1 MVRDILRFNREA
13 ERILARTG
21 SHETLGDMLGC
32 HGFSRDFVDLYIV
45 PMGAAIWSTD
55 PDRMLGFP
63 ARSFVRFL
71 ANHGLTSLRDRPT
84 WRVVE
89 GGSRAY
95 VEKLL
100 APLAG
105 KIRTGTP
112 VRGVARDAAGVTLKL
127 DDAEARFDAV
137 VLASHSDQSLAMLED
152 ASEAEREILGA
163 IPYQENATLLHTDT
177 SVLPRTRRAWSSWN
191 YRIPRTRRDRVAV
204 SYDMNILQGFEDAPE
219 ELIVSLG
226 ESAVDPAKVLRRLT
240 WHHPLFT
247 PEAMAA
253 QKRKGEI
260 SGVRNTWYAGAY
272 WRYGFH
278 EDGVMSA
285 LDVTKQ
291 LGCPL

>member
-1 MVRDILRFNREA
+1 
-13 ERILARTG
+13 
-21 SHETLGDMLGC
+21 
-32 HGFSRDFVDLYIV
+32 
-45 PMGAAIWSTD
+45 
-55 PDRMLGFP
+55 
-63 ARSFVRFL
+63 
-71 ANHGLTSLRDRPT
+71 
-84 WRVVE
+84 
-89 GGSRAY
+89 
-95 VEKLL
+95 
-100 APLAG
+100 
-105 KIRTGTP
+105 
-112 VRGVARDAAGVTLKL
+112 
-127 DDAEARFDAV
+127 
-137 VLASHSDQSLAMLED
+137 
-152 ASEAEREILGA
+152 
-163 IPYQENATLLHTDT
+163 
-177 SVLPRTRRAWSSWN
+177 
-191 YRIPRTRRDRVAV
+191 
-204 SYDMNILQGFEDAPE
+204 MNILQGFEDAPE